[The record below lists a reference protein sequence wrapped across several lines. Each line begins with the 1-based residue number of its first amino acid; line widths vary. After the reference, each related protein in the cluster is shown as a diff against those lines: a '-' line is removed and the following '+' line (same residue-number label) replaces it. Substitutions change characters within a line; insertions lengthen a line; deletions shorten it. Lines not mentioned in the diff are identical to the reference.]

1 MRKVIH
7 ARVLK
12 LAADFDEVQ
21 GLADA
26 AKEKRKAAA
35 AAAGAESAPRPLLLD

>member
-1 MRKVIH
+1 MCEVIH

-26 AKEKRKAAA
+26 AKEKRKE
-35 AAAGAESAPRPLLLD
+35 AERIESLFGFFSQ